1 MTGSLARLAHA
12 AASGEQRESRL
23 SILERLPEIFQL
35 GLAVDQRRGTAIAQT
50 CMCRYLAS

>member
-12 AASGEQRESRL
+12 AASGEQREFRL
-23 SILERLPEIFQL
+23 AILERAPEHFQFV
-35 GLAVDQRRGTAIAQT
+35 LAVDQRGGTAIART